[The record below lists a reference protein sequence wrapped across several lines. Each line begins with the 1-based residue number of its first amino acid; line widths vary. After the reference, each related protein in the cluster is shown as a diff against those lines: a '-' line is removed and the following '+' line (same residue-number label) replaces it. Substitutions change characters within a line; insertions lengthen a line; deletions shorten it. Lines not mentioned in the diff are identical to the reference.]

1 MTKSMTIFLRNLK
14 RSKYDFVMH
23 ITISLKSATQRA
35 PRGNFFLQKRKKIVA
50 TLSSKLDLIEKSIFD
65 HYYLPPLFTRIFGR
79 LWQAFHTTRWKL
91 AAWNMVVR
99 KWNMACPKAAEAEA
113 VCLAAFFSSL
123 HLLGGSSSS
132 LWQRP
137 PVVRS
142 ITIW

>member
-1 MTKSMTIFLRNLK
+1 MLLRRCKVGTVGTVMNFCRKLSAVSISTYCMTKYMTIFLRNLK

-79 LWQAFHTTRWKL
+79 LWQAFHTNQMKVSC
-91 AAWNMVVR
+91 M
-99 KWNMACPKAAEAEA
+99 EY
-113 VCLAAFFSSL
+113 
-123 HLLGGSSSS
+123 GSS
-132 LWQRP
+132 
-137 PVVRS
+137 
-142 ITIW
+142 